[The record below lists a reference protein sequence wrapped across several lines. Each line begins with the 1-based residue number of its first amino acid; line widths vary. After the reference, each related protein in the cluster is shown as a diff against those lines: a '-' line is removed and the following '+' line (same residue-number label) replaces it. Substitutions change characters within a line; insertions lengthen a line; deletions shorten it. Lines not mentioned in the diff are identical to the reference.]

1 MNLPLYLA
9 STSPRRRELLQ
20 QAGFAFSILPIAV
33 DESRLS
39 DETPENYVARMAR
52 EKAEAGVS
60 QIAEGLVIAA
70 DTIVVSGKE
79 VLGKPA
85 NKADAMNMWRR
96 LSGNEH
102 TVMTAVAV
110 AQGEE
115 VRFDVVKT
123 TVKFCAIAEEEM
135 EAYWASGEPAD
146 KAGGYA
152 IQGKGAL
159 FVTGINGSYSNVV
172 GLPLLETAEL
182 LSSFSWSIWPAV
194 SSN

>member
-123 TVKFCAIAEEEM
+123 TVKFRAIAEEEM